1 MPVLGLEVEW
11 DSSIRSAGRSSAFR
25 PRDTGLV
32 RRAMKEGASMPL
44 YEFEC
49 AKCKTTFTEKE
60 TFEEHDRHPEVKCP
74 KCGSTDV
81 HGLLCAVGVK
91 TSKKS

>member
-1 MPVLGLEVEW
+1 
-11 DSSIRSAGRSSAFR
+11 
-25 PRDTGLV
+25 
-32 RRAMKEGASMPL
+32 MPL

-60 TFEEHDRHPEVKCP
+60 TFEEHDRHRKVKCP

-81 HGLLCAVGVK
+81 HGLMGAVGVK

>member
-1 MPVLGLEVEW
+1 MPV
-11 DSSIRSAGRSSAFR
+11 
-25 PRDTGLV
+25 
-32 RRAMKEGASMPL
+32 

-49 AKCKTTFTEKE
+49 AKCGKTFTEHE

-74 KCGSTDV
+74 DCGSTEV
-81 HGLLCAVGVK
+81 HQHMTPVGVK

>member
-1 MPVLGLEVEW
+1 MG
-11 DSSIRSAGRSSAFR
+11 SSAFR
-25 PRDTGLV
+25 SRDTGLG
-32 RRAMKEGASMPL
+32 RRAMKEDTSMPV

-49 AKCKTTFTEKE
+49 ARCQTTFTEKE

-74 KCGSTDV
+74 KCGSTEV
-81 HGLLCAVGVK
+81 HGLVSAVGVK